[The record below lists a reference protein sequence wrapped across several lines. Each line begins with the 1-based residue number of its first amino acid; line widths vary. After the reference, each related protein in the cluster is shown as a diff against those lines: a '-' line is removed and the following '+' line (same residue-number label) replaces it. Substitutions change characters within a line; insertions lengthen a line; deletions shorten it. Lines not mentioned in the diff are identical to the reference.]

1 VIEIIEIEVREAK
14 ETEKDQST
22 IIIHIIQEIL
32 TKIITITEII
42 TIIILEI

>member
-22 IIIHIIQEIL
+22 IIIHIIKEIL
-32 TKIITITEII
+32 TIIITITEII